1 MITELNEKNFE
12 ESIKKGIKLVAFTAQ
27 WCGYCKK
34 QKPILDEISN
44 QNIWIGN
51 VDSEENPQIVSF
63 YEIQAFPSFIIFK
76 EGKPIAKFAG
86 FKDKYNLLNTVLS
99 YIK

>member
-1 MITELNEKNFE
+1 MITELNEQNFE

-44 QNIWIGN
+44 QNIWIG
-51 VDSEENPQIVSF
+51 IR
-63 YEIQAFPSFIIFK
+63 K
-76 EGKPIAKFAG
+76 KTHK
-86 FKDKYNLLNTVLS
+86 L
-99 YIK
+99 

>member
-1 MITELNEKNFE
+1 M
-12 ESIKKGIKLVAFTAQ
+12 
-27 WCGYCKK
+27 
-34 QKPILDEISN
+34 DR
-44 QNIWIGN
+44 
-51 VDSEENPQIVSF
+51 DSEENPQIVSL
-63 YEIQAFPSFIIFK
+63 YGIQAFPSFIIFK